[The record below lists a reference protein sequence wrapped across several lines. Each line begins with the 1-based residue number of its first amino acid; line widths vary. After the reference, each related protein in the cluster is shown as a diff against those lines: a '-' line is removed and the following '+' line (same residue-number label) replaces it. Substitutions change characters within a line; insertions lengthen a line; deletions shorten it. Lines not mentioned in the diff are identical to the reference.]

1 MPKERYAQR
10 EHHNHLLLRG
20 GGGKGGLRS
29 GRLYF
34 ILTLPGAVRL
44 QAVQGVGRAFR
55 WGLIRVSE
63 ESGNREGIQKVSQ
76 DRRACTA
83 TLVLK
88 AYWELFLNHTCQGPW
103 KPYRLHGQEPGT
115 CV

>member
-1 MPKERYAQR
+1 MAD
-10 EHHNHLLLRG
+10 
-20 GGGKGGLRS
+20 
-29 GRLYF
+29 F
-34 ILTLPGAVRL
+34 IVTLPGAVRL

-83 TLVLK
+83 TLVIK
-88 AYWELFLNHTCQGPW
+88 AYWEIFLNHTSGPMEAIPSPW
-103 KPYRLHGQEPGT
+103 AGAWDLCLKSSLACENYCDRDPVLKKVVTEASVIMVR
-115 CV
+115 